1 MWFRSFFFLVIF
13 TPFFIILFSLA
24 LAGSQSEFKSCIEKH
39 LEVGI
44 MLKPHVW
51 LISTLFSFRSSE
63 RVTLICDLHSY
74 RPYSL
79 LYCELKHWQRTII
92 YKYIYIYMLT
102 SIQYV
107 HALSCFICTL
117 SYVLIKLVILKDI
130 TLQVQFR
137 SIALTDCGEQR
148 LRSSLCKCWLQSS
161 LHTHAHAEPAVK
173 SLSHRVCLKTT
184 ISHVFPDL
192 FQKWVWL
199 MSSLL
204 PRWSDRRKIIVMTQL
219 LRGHLFPVKLV
230 LWQLTRYCIR
240 RNRKTY

>member
-1 MWFRSFFFLVIF
+1 
-13 TPFFIILFSLA
+13 
-24 LAGSQSEFKSCIEKH
+24 
-39 LEVGI
+39 

-51 LISTLFSFRSSE
+51 LISMPFSFRSSE

-79 LYCELKHWQRTII
+79 LHCELKHWQRTII
-92 YKYIYIYMLT
+92 YKCIYLHVDCYSVFAYIIMFHMYLT
-102 SIQYV
+102 
-107 HALSCFICTL
+107 LDCTHE
-117 SYVLIKLVILKDI
+117 IKLVILKDI
-130 TLQVQFR
+130 TLQVLFR

-148 LRSSLCKCWLQSS
+148 LRSSLCTCWLQSS
-161 LHTHAHAEPAVK
+161 LHTHTHAEPAVE

-184 ISHVFPDL
+184 ILHVFPDL

-219 LRGHLFPVKLV
+219 LQGHLFPVKLV
-230 LWQLTRYCIR
+230 LWQLTLFTASEEIGKLIKQKLWWFNPFNIYEMLQVYLEWIS
-240 RNRKTY
+240 